1 MSFTVET
8 MLVLF
13 LHTMRMSDKNIKSVF
28 SLHILYIFNFW
39 ICDIHC
45 DMLSELQLIV
55 ENDKLSG
62 ISILPEGLYSIG
74 KL

>member
-28 SLHILYIFNFW
+28 SLHIPYIFNFW
-39 ICDIHC
+39 ICDVHC